1 MEVEAGVSSQP
12 LLYFGVFVGSVVIDH
27 QMKVQIRRHLG
38 LDVAQKLEKFLM
50 PMAGLALRHDL
61 SALDVERRKQS
72 GRAMAFVVVGYPFHI
87 AQTQRQQRL
96 AALQGLDLALLV
108 YAQHQGML
116 GRIQIQT
123 DDVAHFL
130 HEERIGGQFEGLL
143 PMGL

>member
-72 GRAMAFVVVGYPFHI
+72 GRAMAFVVVGYPF
-87 AQTQRQQRL
+87 T
-96 AALQGLDLALLV
+96 
-108 YAQHQGML
+108 
-116 GRIQIQT
+116 
-123 DDVAHFL
+123 
-130 HEERIGGQFEGLL
+130 
-143 PMGL
+143 